1 MPEVIKVGVIPL
13 VGESAGVSLLVLPF
27 LISLPIISRI
37 LSREYGARQYSVAG
51 LCAAT
56 FALSV
61 DLLTLAAYEV
71 AGILSPTSRHTAWRI
86 VLGSLV
92 VSLAG
97 VLPFFA
103 CLLLA
108 ADAGLRGWRVRI
120 ATATAGTML
129 WLWLF
134 WRAGALFPISARGD
148 HDLLSLEGAV
158 GRLGVAGVTT
168 AALLSGWGAVANPY
182 AYLTVPAASGVTDAD
197 VRAARRGV
205 KDAADRSKDAA
216 HRLARAERRSNEA
229 TSAAVSA
236 AVPHSSSESTSSWLG
251 SLFGSD
257 GSGDGIAPEV
267 LARRAEAS
275 IASDVA
281 AEAVAEFRELSE
293 ARQRARGARTICGR
307 SSAALGVILSIYCI
321 YRVFMALANI
331 VLHRDPTKDPVTRG
345 LEVTLMAFEVP
356 AATAAWFVQPAS
368 FLLVGV
374 LAVGSIRGFLQ
385 SLARLA
391 SWGGARS
398 GRGGGGGASSS
409 VALDTI
415 SAAATTTTT
424 TTTTTA
430 SVVVSTAAVAGFES
444 PDVDEKTSPRE
455 ALYGALSLLVAQ
467 LLGMYALSTLL
478 LMRMSVP
485 EEYRAGITRAVGDI
499 HFNFFHREC
508 GLRMFAEQVVTD
520 LRDEI
525 LTSRLCS
532 TRVLPTRGSF
542 SAMPIWEQD
551 SSHSPSI
558 PHSSNF
564 YSFLQVGLM

>member
-1 MPEVIKVGVIPL
+1 MLPSVNDLLHESFAIQSKFLSINAFRAPSRANERQKIGVVTSTDKCGVCSVAPMTPEVIKVDVIPL

-27 LISLPIISRI
+27 LISLPIISRV

-61 DLLTLAAYEV
+61 DLLTLASYEV

-182 AYLTVPAASGVTDAD
+182 AYLTVPAARGVTDAD

-216 HRLARAERRSNEA
+216 HRLARAERRSNDA
-229 TSAAVSA
+229 TSAAA
-236 AVPHSSSESTSSWLG
+236 AAPKRESTSSWLG

-257 GSGDGIAPEV
+257 GSGDGITPEV

-275 IASDVA
+275 IAADVA

-293 ARQRARGARTICGR
+293 ARQRARGATTICGR

-398 GRGGGGGASSS
+398 GRGVVAGVGSSSSSS
-409 VALDTI
+409 VVLDTI
-415 SAAATTTTT
+415 SAATTTTT
-424 TTTTTA
+424 TAAATTA
-430 SVVVSTAAVAGFES
+430 SAGFES

-508 GLRMFAEQVVTD
+508 
-520 LRDEI
+520 
-525 LTSRLCS
+525 
-532 TRVLPTRGSF
+532 
-542 SAMPIWEQD
+542 
-551 SSHSPSI
+551 
-558 PHSSNF
+558 
-564 YSFLQVGLM
+564 